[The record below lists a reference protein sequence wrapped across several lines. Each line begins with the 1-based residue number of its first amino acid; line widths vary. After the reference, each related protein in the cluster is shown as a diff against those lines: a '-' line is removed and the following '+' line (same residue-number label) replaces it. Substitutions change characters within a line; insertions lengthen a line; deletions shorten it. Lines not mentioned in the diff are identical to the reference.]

1 MASIKLLRRS
11 VIAPI
16 RTETNA
22 YNLTEGLQQS
32 RGLIGRRLTKRSLS
46 WHIITMMSPSPSIE
60 SPVRDDSPSIT
71 MFKGAALC
79 SNDMSGASILFSL
92 ALILAI
98 PQPAQAVEISA
109 SNFAALVA
117 QAALSMVPVVLSG
130 AAAYFGA
137 QVNATNLEKALQ
149 EKFAGRILDALKTLP
164 LDPKQKET
172 FALVVSSVFQ
182 EEIALD
188 RFKKAM
194 MKLAKDEL
202 LLPALKA
209 EADKYL
215 DPKFDKLQQEVKA
228 VDIRLTKLENQ
239 LVRIEGQLA
248 IALAALPKK

>member
-1 MASIKLLRRS
+1 MLF
-11 VIAPI
+11 V
-16 RTETNA
+16 
-22 YNLTEGLQQS
+22 Q
-32 RGLIGRRLTKRSLS
+32 
-46 WHIITMMSPSPSIE
+46 
-60 SPVRDDSPSIT
+60 DDSPSIT